1 MTCLLLRISSPR
13 AYRLMSKMK
22 LMPLPTTTRLRQ
34 MMIGMPCEFGFNKV
48 SLDSIGAF
56 MKNKAG
62 VQCYGTLV
70 LDEMKVREMVAFNKS
85 TYKVDGFVDYGDG
98 HDSETTADHTSVLMF
113 VPLFHSWVQ
122 PIASFATR
130 HAAPG
135 RVLARLVL
143 EAILQL
149 YKHNATV
156 VAVISDGASTNKAM
170 WSCFGIKGKL
180 HEPKHRVD
188 HPCVPDQQ
196 LYFLCDVPHIINCIR
211 NHLMRHK
218 NGMIDE
224 HKINFDHYQRLQE
237 VDGKQQLRVVPK
249 LTKEHVSPDNL
260 RKMNV
265 SLAVQL
271 FSRSTAIGLKVYQ
284 RLEEPDLKDCH
295 GTAQFTLMVNN
306 LFDALNVKLPKF
318 GITSSSKEVEVIQEF
333 LDAVN
338 KTEENHIT
346 NGTVMFASQVT
357 MESPHVTLASVRDLI
372 TDLLS
377 KRAHYVLTG
386 KLNQDPLERFFGV
399 TRSYGGDEDHHTLI
413 SFAHLYRLLSLYT
426 PINTCVTG
434 NNETPT
440 APDHGYSTPA
450 AQDCVIYY
458 LCGYLVHSYLKH
470 QRCSDCVRNIKSE
483 NAECPEAFLTLE
495 REFKHGSLKLPS
507 WELFCMFPG
516 IEAEISDEL
525 QKNWLCSETFWS
537 LLDALEDCDI
547 TSVGCSVDKVTTTA
561 ELLHS
566 YIVLRLHFAAR
577 DTCKSF
583 SSSEK
588 VVSARKKVKLM

>member
-1 MTCLLLRISSPR
+1 
-13 AYRLMSKMK
+13 MK

-34 MMIGMPCEFGFNKV
+34 MMKGMPCEFGFNKV

-70 LDEMKVREMVAFNKS
+70 LDEMMVREVVAFNKS

-98 HDSETTADHTSVLMF
+98 HDSETTADHALVLMF
-113 VPLFHSWVQ
+113 VPLFRSWVQ

-149 YKHNATV
+149 HKHNATV

-196 LYFLCDVPHIINCIR
+196 LYFLCDEPHIIKCIR
-211 NHLMRHK
+211 NYLMRHK
-218 NGMIDE
+218 YGME
-224 HKINFDHYQRLQE
+224 WLLKWNTFLRLTVVFKNSCQLLVYMHKCLFIKIKPQNFHICC
-237 VDGKQQLRVVPK
+237 
-249 LTKEHVSPDNL
+249 S
-260 RKMNV
+260 
-265 SLAVQL
+265 QL
-271 FSRSTAIGLKVYQ
+271 FSRSTAFGLKVYQ

-318 GITSSSKEVEVIQEF
+318 GITSSSKEVEEF

-357 MESPHVTLASVRDLI
+357 MKSLRVTLASVRDLI

-377 KRAHYVLTG
+377 KGARYVLTG
-386 KLNQDPLERFFGV
+386 KLNQDSLEAYFEASNFEQHRADQWKKLKPNAV
-399 TRSYGGDEDHHTLI
+399 
-413 SFAHLYRLLSLYT
+413 
-426 PINTCVTG
+426 
-434 NNETPT
+434 PT
-440 APDHGYSTPA
+440 
-450 AQDCVIYY
+450 V
-458 LCGYLVHSYLKH
+458 
-470 QRCSDCVRNIKSE
+470 
-483 NAECPEAFLTLE
+483 
-495 REFKHGSLKLPS
+495 
-507 WELFCMFPG
+507 FPFRG
-516 IEAEISDEL
+516 
-525 QKNWLCSETFWS
+525 
-537 LLDALEDCDI
+537 
-547 TSVGCSVDKVTTTA
+547 
-561 ELLHS
+561 ELLFHCAS
-566 YIVLRLHFAAR
+566 KILCEPNRQQQ
-577 DTCKSF
+577 
-583 SSSEK
+583 
-588 VVSARKKVKLM
+588 

>member
-1 MTCLLLRISSPR
+1 
-13 AYRLMSKMK
+13 MK

-34 MMIGMPCEFGFNKV
+34 MMKGMPCEFGFNKV
-48 SLDSIGAF
+48 SLDSIGAL

-70 LDEMKVREMVAFNKS
+70 LDAMKVREVVAFNKS

-98 HDSETTADHTSVLMF
+98 HDSETTADHALVLMF

-122 PIASFATR
+122 AIASFATR

-149 YKHNATV
+149 HKHNATV

-180 HEPKHRVD
+180 HESKHRVD

-196 LYFLCDVPHIINCIR
+196 LYFLCDVPHIIKCIR
-211 NHLMRHK
+211 NYLMRHK
-218 NGMIDE
+218 YGM
-224 HKINFDHYQRLQE
+224 
-237 VDGKQQLRVVPK
+237 LRVVPK

-357 MESPHVTLASVRDLI
+357 MESLRVTLASVRDLI

-377 KRAHYVLTG
+377 KGARYVLTS

-399 TRSYGGDEDHHTLI
+399 TRSYGGDEDHPTLI
-413 SFAHLYRLLSLYT
+413 SFAHIYRLLSLYT
-426 PINTCVTG
+426 PIGTCVTG
-434 NNETPT
+434 NVSDEQTFVLATVADSMKRGRKDTLSSHERLQEAIRAKLAENSSTSQNETLT

-470 QRCSDCVRNIKSE
+470 QRCSDCVRNIQSE

-507 WELFCMFPG
+507 WELFCMFRG
-516 IEAEISDEL
+516 IEAKISDEL
-525 QKNWLCSETFWS
+525 QKESA
-537 LLDALEDCDI
+537 LLRDILEPP
-547 TSVGCSVDKVTTTA
+547 
-561 ELLHS
+561 
-566 YIVLRLHFAAR
+566 R
-577 DTCKSF
+577 
-583 SSSEK
+583 SS
-588 VVSARKKVKLM
+588 

>member
-1 MTCLLLRISSPR
+1 MTFNLYVYNLTQQTAGQAPCIDTVHDLREAATPGHLVVLLAPHH
-13 AYRLMSKMK
+13 
-22 LMPLPTTTRLRQ
+22 
-34 MMIGMPCEFGFNKV
+34 
-48 SLDSIGAF
+48 AF
-56 MKNKAG
+56 WKQHPQQREG
-62 VQCYGTLV
+62 V
-70 LDEMKVREMVAFNKS
+70 
-85 TYKVDGFVDYGDG
+85 
-98 HDSETTADHTSVLMF
+98 TSVHDTGSPTF
-113 VPLFHSWVQ
+113 DSWNV
-122 PIASFATR
+122 R
-130 HAAPG
+130 
-135 RVLARLVL
+135 
-143 EAILQL
+143 
-149 YKHNATV
+149 
-156 VAVISDGASTNKAM
+156 ASTILAIFYKLEESGGVVYVEKAVVIRQDLATEVSSRGVLVPPCSYIEKDGNIPTLLTSQKNLTMFLRYIDALKICPGCKCELFPGILSSKAAMKRQGVWRNKKCM
-170 WSCFGIKGKL
+170 VLSGKL

-196 LYFLCDVPHIINCIR
+196 LYFLCDVPHIKCIR

-218 NGMIDE
+218 YGMIGE
-224 HKINFDHYQRLQE
+224 HKINFDHYRRLQE

-260 RKMNV
+260 RKKNV
-265 SLAVQL
+265 SLAVEL

-318 GITSSSKEVEVIQEF
+318 GITSSSKEVE
-333 LDAVN
+333 
-338 KTEENHIT
+338 
-346 NGTVMFASQVT
+346 
-357 MESPHVTLASVRDLI
+357 
-372 TDLLS
+372 
-377 KRAHYVLTG
+377 
-386 KLNQDPLERFFGV
+386 RFFGV
-399 TRSYGGDEDHHTLI
+399 TRSYGGDENHPTLI
-413 SFAHLYRLLSLYT
+413 SFAHIYRLLSLYT
-426 PINTCVTG
+426 PISTCVTG
-434 NNETPT
+434 SVSDEQTFVLATVADSMKRGRKDTLSSHERLHEAIRAKLAEISSTAQNETLT

-470 QRCSDCVRNIKSE
+470 QRCSDCVRNIQSE

-507 WELFCMFPG
+507 WELFCMFRG
-516 IEAEISDEL
+516 IEAKISDEL
-525 QKNWLCSETFWS
+525 QKNRLCSETFWS

-547 TSVGCSVDKVTTTA
+547 TSVGCSVHKVTTTA

-577 DTCKSF
+577 DTCKNF

-588 VVSARKKVKLM
+588 VASARKKVKLM